1 MPTNFEKA
9 FAEVKELVAI
19 FHKGKAEYLD
29 PHYNEGDARK
39 DFINGFFDALGWD
52 ASNNQKKLPSQ
63 REVKSER
70 SVTIGQSE
78 KRPDYAFFIT
88 PHFKKREVHFFGEAK
103 APHVDI
109 ITPDPCFQTIRY
121 GWNAENTPL
130 AVLTNFRQLAVLDC
144 RHKPDKKTATKWV
157 VKPYRYDYTD
167 YADPAKFREIFDLL
181 SRDAVA
187 DGSLPKWAGS
197 LPSLR
202 GELPPDETFL
212 QELDN
217 YRDIL
222 ARAFKNRNP
231 DLTGD
236 TLTEITQR
244 TLDRLVFLRFL
255 EDKGIETT
263 ENVANLAQSA
273 TAWQD
278 FIKASKRLNGI
289 YNGIVFRPHLFDKS
303 DFQVDEDVFAGVC
316 QWLSGPDSPYLF
328 NIISIHTLGSIY
340 ERFLGK
346 VIVTTGKR
354 ATVKVKPEVVRAHG
368 VHYTPEYISK
378 YIVANTVGKLIA
390 GKTPAQI
397 SKMGFADISSG
408 SGSFLLAVFDTLL
421 EYHHDWYN
429 AHPDKAK
436 KDGCVPD
443 GEGAW
448 RLSLQQRREILVNNI
463 YGVDID
469 RQAVEVC
476 QLSLYLK
483 LLEDE
488 TTATASAY
496 QMEFHETVLPSLT
509 DNIICG
515 NSLIETD
522 FSLDIEEQRRVNAM
536 DFRKKF
542 AKIMDRGGFD
552 AVVGN
557 PPYIDSEWMT
567 KVLPQERD
575 YCSTKYKAASGNWD
589 IFCVFIERALQ
600 KALPNGLVSFIVPN
614 KLGSANYAHKTRE
627 VLAVDNSLLSVRD
640 FSHVHVFPVAVYPIV
655 FISKKT
661 KPSNRKS
668 VFYERMTENEKK
680 IDCAAQ
686 HDLDYER
693 YFLHPETPWQI
704 FSSISEND
712 IPGRMSK
719 NFPKLETLATVL
731 GAATVSEAYEIANL
745 ISNGSSG
752 LKLINSGT
760 VDRFSS
766 LWGFKECRY
775 LGKKFLKPVIKV
787 SAADQLPVKR
797 RKQAETPK
805 IVIAGMTLRL
815 ECALDLEGEILAGKS
830 TSIVLSKLDL
840 RYLVGIL
847 NSRAVNYYYNSVFGG
862 NKLQGGYLRVGP
874 PQLSQIP
881 IPVCNFTNLQDKT
894 RHDKMV
900 ALVEQMLAAKKKLV
914 AAQSDADKDFYGTT
928 CDTLDRKIDDL
939 VDDLYGLTEAEIA
952 IVEGNSK

>member
-368 VHYTPEYISK
+368 VH
-378 YIVANTVGKLIA
+378 
-390 GKTPAQI
+390 
-397 SKMGFADISSG
+397 
-408 SGSFLLAVFDTLL
+408 
-421 EYHHDWYN
+421 
-429 AHPDKAK
+429 
-436 KDGCVPD
+436 
-443 GEGAW
+443 
-448 RLSLQQRREILVNNI
+448 
-463 YGVDID
+463 
-469 RQAVEVC
+469 
-476 QLSLYLK
+476 
-483 LLEDE
+483 
-488 TTATASAY
+488 
-496 QMEFHETVLPSLT
+496 
-509 DNIICG
+509 
-515 NSLIETD
+515 
-522 FSLDIEEQRRVNAM
+522 
-536 DFRKKF
+536 
-542 AKIMDRGGFD
+542 
-552 AVVGN
+552 
-557 PPYIDSEWMT
+557 
-567 KVLPQERD
+567 
-575 YCSTKYKAASGNWD
+575 
-589 IFCVFIERALQ
+589 
-600 KALPNGLVSFIVPN
+600 
-614 KLGSANYAHKTRE
+614 
-627 VLAVDNSLLSVRD
+627 
-640 FSHVHVFPVAVYPIV
+640 
-655 FISKKT
+655 
-661 KPSNRKS
+661 
-668 VFYERMTENEKK
+668 
-680 IDCAAQ
+680 
-686 HDLDYER
+686 
-693 YFLHPETPWQI
+693 
-704 FSSISEND
+704 
-712 IPGRMSK
+712 
-719 NFPKLETLATVL
+719 
-731 GAATVSEAYEIANL
+731 
-745 ISNGSSG
+745 
-752 LKLINSGT
+752 
-760 VDRFSS
+760 
-766 LWGFKECRY
+766 
-775 LGKKFLKPVIKV
+775 
-787 SAADQLPVKR
+787 
-797 RKQAETPK
+797 
-805 IVIAGMTLRL
+805 
-815 ECALDLEGEILAGKS
+815 
-830 TSIVLSKLDL
+830 
-840 RYLVGIL
+840 
-847 NSRAVNYYYNSVFGG
+847 
-862 NKLQGGYLRVGP
+862 
-874 PQLSQIP
+874 
-881 IPVCNFTNLQDKT
+881 
-894 RHDKMV
+894 
-900 ALVEQMLAAKKKLV
+900 
-914 AAQSDADKDFYGTT
+914 
-928 CDTLDRKIDDL
+928 
-939 VDDLYGLTEAEIA
+939 
-952 IVEGNSK
+952 